1 MAGYYRRRKSRAAR
15 WCLRLAVICIPFF
28 ILTVFLH
35 RGGSITTPQAFWLIA
50 VGIGM
55 LVLSLIL
62 GVRATIDLWEKGYEG
77 GRATVNGIVL
87 SLLMMVPFVFLLAQA
102 IDNPELNDIST
113 DVLDPPPFLQTENT
127 RDSGGP
133 GYTDVEARMIVG
145 SYPDIVGRRYNTP
158 PERIYASVD
167 DILKRWRWRVVAS
180 QNLPDPP
187 AEQAADGETAS
198 GEEAQAAAVEGDGAA
213 AAEAAEDRDMLLQ
226 LRVYGP
232 VMKLPYTVVIR
243 IASQD
248 ESSLVDVR
256 SASSWGSHDFGAN
269 ARNIRQFL
277 TELDTQLQG
286 VAGE

>member
-15 WCLRLAVICIPFF
+15 WCLRFAVICIPFF

-35 RGGSITTPQAFWLIA
+35 RGGSISTPQAFWLIA

-55 LVLSLIL
+55 LVLSLVL

-87 SLLMMVPFVFLLAQA
+87 SLLMIAPFVFLLAQA

-113 DVLDPPPFLQTENT
+113 DVLDPPPFLQTENI
-127 RDSGGP
+127 RDSGSP
-133 GYTDVEARMIVG
+133 GYTDVEARTIVG

-158 PERIYASVD
+158 PERIYTSVD
-167 DILKRWRWRVVAS
+167 DILKRWRWAVVAS
-180 QNLPDPP
+180 QNLPET
-187 AEQAADGETAS
+187 AVEQSADGEAVP
-198 GEEAQAAAVEGDGAA
+198 GGEAQPVAGSGDEGANAESVENP
-213 AAEAAEDRDMLLQ
+213 DMLLQ

-232 VMKLPYTVVIR
+232 VMKLPYTMVIR

-256 SASSWGSHDFGAN
+256 SASSWGPHDFGAN
-269 ARNIRQFL
+269 ANNIRQFL